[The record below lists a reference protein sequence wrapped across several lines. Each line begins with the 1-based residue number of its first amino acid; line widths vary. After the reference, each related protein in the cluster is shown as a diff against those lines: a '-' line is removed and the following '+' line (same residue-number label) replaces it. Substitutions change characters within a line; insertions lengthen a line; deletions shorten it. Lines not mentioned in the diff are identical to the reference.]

1 MIKLNEGQRAADEVD
16 AASVARSDAITET
29 LVAQTEY
36 WRRETC
42 LRENSDRGTS
52 P

>member
-1 MIKLNEGQRAADEVD
+1 MIKLKGQRAVDEVN
-16 AASVARSDAITET
+16 AASVAGSDAITET

-42 LRENSDRGTS
+42 LRENNDRGAS